1 MNHKVKQCGFVTV
14 KINSFPPH
22 LVCLRLQW
30 ASQQLL
36 GPIPFLGGL
45 TLHFAFEST
54 AREWAKYTVFNLN
67 TMAKQWHM
75 VCLWII
81 WHFQTSNVTAF
92 NLDTENVLQR
102 NGDPGSLFGF
112 SVAFHQQ
119 LKPARKNLW
128 VKAKQFVSLELIKR
142 LSYCL
147 VFSTRLLVGAPRAK
161 HQNQVNVTGVVYKC
175 DLTTT
180 SKSCQP
186 IEFDDKGLCTLS
198 EAIFIIVLW

>member
-1 MNHKVKQCGFVTV
+1 
-14 KINSFPPH
+14 
-22 LVCLRLQW
+22 
-30 ASQQLL
+30 
-36 GPIPFLGGL
+36 
-45 TLHFAFEST
+45 
-54 AREWAKYTVFNLN
+54 
-67 TMAKQWHM
+67 MAKQWHM

-119 LKPARKNLW
+119 L
-128 VKAKQFVSLELIKR
+128 
-142 LSYCL
+142 
-147 VFSTRLLVGAPRAK
+147 LVGAPRAK

-186 IEFDDKGLCTLS
+186 IEFDDKGLTTCKQYKSLTWNYNQLIS
-198 EAIFIIVLW
+198 